1 MHIDW
6 ASKRARHE
14 KEPAMNT
21 TISETPTETT
31 TTETAGF
38 VAVDANNLVW
48 GAGDT
53 PEAAEADAAVWLSEC
68 PRGPGTPLETHAVSA
83 EQLARVVEDGETRW
97 PLV

>member
-1 MHIDW
+1 
-6 ASKRARHE
+6 
-14 KEPAMNT
+14 MNT
-21 TISETPTETT
+21 TISETDAETT
-31 TTETAGF
+31 ATETAGTGF
-38 VAVDANNLVW
+38 VAVDADNLIW

-53 PEAAEADAAVWLSEC
+53 PDAAVADAAVWLSED